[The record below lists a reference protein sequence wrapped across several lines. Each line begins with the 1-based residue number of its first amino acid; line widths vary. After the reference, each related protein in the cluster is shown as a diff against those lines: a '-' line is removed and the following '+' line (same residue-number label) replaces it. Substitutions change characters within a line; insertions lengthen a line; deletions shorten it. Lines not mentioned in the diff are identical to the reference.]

1 MNPSNNDDI
10 NNDQA
15 ALLSIE
21 HQLYDPKVKAAT
33 SKVHQLKAHRT
44 LDLPS
49 SWGGEGQ
56 LITKGEEEKGIS
68 FGIKLLLFSTV
79 VLIAALGFTAW
90 RVMSLRNVVSASNID
105 MTADITPYVE
115 GGEQTPLVLT
125 LRNRNSA
132 TLEDARVT
140 LLYKQGNG
148 SQDEQEKKQEKRELG
163 VIKSGEFKK
172 EDFQVSLYGS
182 ESEKRDLII
191 KLEYKVL
198 GSNAVFTK
206 LITTQVILRT
216 PPISVTI
223 EGPEKLSIGQN
234 GTYSFVIKNNSATS
248 SLVSVFKLQAPDNFS
263 IESFDPKPIPRS
275 MSWVINKLPKGGTQ
289 VITVVGSFDGKQG
302 TSGTLQGKI
311 GSQGDSPSEIG
322 IVYAS
327 DVKDVVLRSSPL
339 ALSMSIASEG
349 SLSDVIKYGDKVRVV
364 INYTNESLEPLEDVS
379 IKVTL
384 AGDAAVYAG
393 IDPTTGYYDSIA
405 QTISWNKATL
415 PDLAILAPRG
425 QGSIQ
430 IVIPIVTKGTNS
442 PTLKVLVTGTGSSK
456 SSDDIITSVSKTYG
470 VSGSVTLVASTQYK
484 TSSFANTGPIPP
496 RPNQETTYTAS
507 LRVSAQNAINNTK
520 VSFVLPAYVT
530 WRNVVSDSNVTYDP
544 KTRTVTWA
552 IGHMDQNKFIMADV
566 GLSVRPSLSHVNQS
580 PVITSGIILDASE
593 EVSRAHL
600 KSTLSPLTT
609 VIKNEIWAEN
619 PSIVVNR

>member
-552 IGHMDQNKFIMADV
+552 IGHLDQNKFIMADV